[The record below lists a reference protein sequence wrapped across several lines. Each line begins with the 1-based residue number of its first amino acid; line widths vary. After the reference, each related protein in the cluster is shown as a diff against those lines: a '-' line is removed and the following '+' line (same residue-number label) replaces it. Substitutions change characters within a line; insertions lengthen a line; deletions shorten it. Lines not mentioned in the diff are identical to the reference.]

1 MKLFEWTKEYIKFKD
16 MLKKQNT
23 SVEYLDNKIIVTQKD
38 NKINYLVDD
47 NLNNIIFGAEKFK
60 EIFLVCLNTKKNVDI
75 MEDNWQILAKN
86 PKLTIIFVEPSLN
99 VKWLIKP
106 HIHNKIID
114 GENLKEG
121 LLSLHRGIK
130 IN

>member
-23 SVEYLDNKIIVTQKD
+23 SVDYFDNKIIVTQKD
-38 NKINYLVDD
+38 NKINYLIDD
-47 NLNNIIFGAEKFK
+47 NLNNIIKDIEDIK
-60 EIFLVCLNTKKNVDI
+60 EIYLVCLNTKKNVDV
-75 MEDNWQILAKN
+75 MEDNWKILTQN
-86 PKLTIIFVEPSLN
+86 PKLTIIFVEPDLN